1 MYFTKNWYG
10 TNSVKYINLGD
21 KKLEFRTNNIA
32 EKFHYLLNNI
42 ISHTHQKISYFFYKY
57 KILLKDSYNMHIENI
72 KKHDYDNHENSYITN
87 DIMNFIIKITKKYK
101 ININVKLINQ
111 LDKEDEVNL
120 IVFLKKLFYLYL
132 MT

>member
-1 MYFTKNWYG
+1 
-10 TNSVKYINLGD
+10 
-21 KKLEFRTNNIA
+21 
-32 EKFHYLLNNI
+32 
-42 ISHTHQKISYFFYKY
+42 
-57 KILLKDSYNMHIENI
+57 MHIENI
-72 KKHDYDNHENSYITN
+72 KKPDYDNHENSYITN

>member
-1 MYFTKNWYG
+1 MDLADN
-10 TNSVKYINLGD
+10 
-21 KKLEFRTNNIA
+21 KLEFRADNIA
-32 EKFHYLLNNI
+32 KKFHYLLNNK
-42 ISHTHQKISYFFYKY
+42 ISHTHTKISYYFDKY
-57 KILLKDSYNMHIENI
+57 KILLKDSYNMYIENI
-72 KKHDYDNHENSYITN
+72 KKPDYDNHENSYIAN

-101 ININVKLINQ
+101 ININAKLINQ